1 MTADP
6 SLERRVTRL
15 ENDNAGLYD
24 IVTGISRHLKR
35 HDKRFTAI
43 EGRLDG
49 LETRLDGLETRFDG
63 LETRFDGLETT
74 LVEVLRRLPEPPSA

>member
-1 MTADP
+1 M
-6 SLERRVTRL
+6 TRL

-49 LETRLDGLETRFDG
+49 LETR
-63 LETRFDGLETT
+63 FDGLETT